1 MTRYCR
7 HRILT
12 GTVIQGEQRHVFL
25 TTYQQKAS
33 PVRSLQFLEL
43 FVKKKNKEYQKVS
56 KVSKSII
63 AEQHPRPMQNNAD
76 RPKVRVHHKRKFR
89 EITSLPT
96 ISIHNLGEK
105 SNSFLGEFI
114 K

>member
-56 KVSKSII
+56 LLNNIRGQCKIMLTARKLEFII
-63 AEQHPRPMQNNAD
+63 RG
-76 RPKVRVHHKRKFR
+76 
-89 EITSLPT
+89 
-96 ISIHNLGEK
+96 NLGR
-105 SNSFLGEFI
+105 
-114 K
+114 